1 MDSSRQIYRTLGG
14 GGAVS
19 NFIEVEAEGKK
30 ILEWVGGKRKK
41 KKWNKAKKKDTQ
53 EKRTKAGKGKSS
65 GKLSEKK
72 IKCKRKGGRIGRRE
86 RQKKKRKI
94 RKECEKRMKGW

>member
-1 MDSSRQIYRTLGG
+1 MGR
-14 GGAVS
+14 
-19 NFIEVEAEGKK
+19 GKK
-30 ILEWVGGKRKK
+30 KEKEMEQRRTHKK
-41 KKWNKAKKKDTQ
+41 K
-53 EKRTKAGKGKSS
+53 EPRLERGKVAESCQR
-65 GKLSEKK
+65 KK